1 MKENFGW
8 IMTLFGTA
16 VGAGIL
22 FLPISA
28 GLSGI
33 IVLLIVTLI
42 SIPTVYF
49 AHRNIGVM
57 MTEAKGNV
65 DYSGAVNEYLGMKAG
80 FWINVVFFITL
91 FLLLIVYSSGLNN
104 DVGEFMLDIGFTS
117 HNLSHSIFLSLLILI
132 ILIFVIRIGESIM
145 LRFMGF
151 ITLLLVFLLLA
162 VSAYLI
168 PQWNFE
174 VLGNIYSWQSS
185 GDHFL
190 LLLPIFVLSF
200 SFYPAMSSMIITF
213 KEKGLSGEAVLARS
227 NKVVMIAMILLV
239 IFIMF
244 FVLSCILALSPEA
257 LDKAMKQNLSVLS
270 VLAENSQGS
279 PLEYAGPVIS
289 QLALITS
296 FVGTFLGA
304 RESARELLKDFRSYT
319 LKSKKGLFRF
329 LAFDDLLLISFLA
342 AIWVVTIL
350 HLPILDILGE
360 LVAPPIAF
368 FLCIL
373 PVWITYRVKRLKK
386 YRSVTLI
393 FTICVGCLMLFSYLV
408 GKIL

>member
-1 MKENFGW
+1 
-8 IMTLFGTA
+8 MTLFGTA

-28 GLSGI
+28 GLAGI
-33 IVLLIVTLI
+33 IVIAAVTVV

-49 AHRNIGVM
+49 AHKNIGVM
-57 MTEAKGNV
+57 MTEAEGKV
-65 DYSGAVNEYLGMKAG
+65 DYTGAVNEFLGEKVG

-104 DVGEFMLDIGFTS
+104 DIGQFMVDTGFTS
-117 HNLSHSIFLSLLILI
+117 SNLSHTIFLSLIILI
-132 ILIFVIRIGESIM
+132 ILLFVIRVGENIM

-151 ITLLLVFLLLA
+151 ITFLLVALLLV

-168 PQWNFE
+168 PQWNIS
-174 VLGNIYSWQSS
+174 VLGEIYSPAAE

-190 LLLPIFVLSF
+190 LLLPIFILSF
-200 SFYPAMSSMIITF
+200 SYYPAMSSMIMAF
-213 KEKGLSGEAVLARS
+213 KDKGLSKEKVMSKS
-227 NKVVMIAMILLV
+227 NVIVRMSMLLLV
-239 IFIMF
+239 VFILF
-244 FVLSCILALSPEA
+244 FVLSCILALSPEELEKA
-257 LDKAMKQNLSVLS
+257 LKENLSVLT
-270 VLAENSQGS
+270 VLAEKSAGS

-304 RESARELLKDFRSYT
+304 RESAKELLKELREYS

-329 LAFDDLLLISFLA
+329 LAFDDLLLLSFLIV
-342 AIWVVTIL
+342 IWVVTIL

-373 PVWITYRVKRLKK
+373 PIWITYRVKRLKK
-386 YRSVTLI
+386 YRTAALI
-393 FTICVGCLMLFSYLV
+393 FTLCIGCLMLFSYVL
-408 GKIL
+408 GKII